1 MNILGISSFY
11 HDSAAALVSDGQIRS
26 AVQEERFSR
35 KKHDHRFPRQA
46 IEYCLSEAQL
56 TPDQLDHVV
65 FYDKPF
71 VKFERLLETY
81 LAYAPYGFRSFLQ
94 AIPLWIKEKLWIPDI
109 IQKELDYEGSCAVDR
124 EILAK
129 AKMQEYEKVD
139 IYNVTNGNR
148 FSTYLM
154 SAEAGSRTVSIN
166 GAAAHKASPKD
177 IIIICAY
184 SFFNEDEAV
193 KHKPTLVYFDQDNNI
208 KSIKEG
214 IPEQKL

>member
-1 MNILGISSFY
+1 MLKT
-11 HDSAAALVSDGQIRS
+11 LLRS
-26 AVQEERFSR
+26 
-35 KKHDHRFPRQA
+35 KLHRINVTQ
-46 IEYCLSEAQL
+46 
-56 TPDQLDHVV
+56 V
-65 FYDKPF
+65 
-71 VKFERLLETY
+71 
-81 LAYAPYGFRSFLQ
+81 
-94 AIPLWIKEKLWIPDI
+94 
-109 IQKELDYEGSCAVDR
+109 ELDYEGSCAVDR

-184 SFFNEDEAV
+184 SFFIEDEAL

>member
-1 MNILGISSFY
+1 MLKT
-11 HDSAAALVSDGQIRS
+11 LLRS
-26 AVQEERFSR
+26 
-35 KKHDHRFPRQA
+35 KLHRINVTQ
-46 IEYCLSEAQL
+46 
-56 TPDQLDHVV
+56 V
-65 FYDKPF
+65 
-71 VKFERLLETY
+71 
-81 LAYAPYGFRSFLQ
+81 
-94 AIPLWIKEKLWIPDI
+94 
-109 IQKELDYEGSCAVDR
+109 ELDYEGSCAVDR

-154 SAEAGSRTVSIN
+154 LAEAGSRTVSIN

-193 KHKPTLVYFDQDNNI
+193 KHKPTLVCFDQDNNI